1 MAIAIK
7 NIPTLR
13 GEIALDFVRKADIA
27 VKERS
32 SIDFSKNVAIAHSI
46 LQKAKINEQI
56 VSESNN

>member
-13 GEIALDFVRKADIA
+13 DKVASDFVQKANVA

-32 SIDFSKNVAIAHSI
+32 SIDFSKKVAIAHSI
-46 LQKAKINEQI
+46 LQKAKMI
-56 VSESNN
+56 